1 LNDDAR
7 EISSDAENPRAR
19 EEARAAKRAHLTS
32 ESET

>member
-19 EEARAAKRAHLTS
+19 EARAAKRAHLTS